1 MESFQSNLLAWY
13 DANARKLPW
22 RIEPEKSKSGIL
34 PDPYHIW
41 LSEVMLQQTTV
52 AAVKE
57 YFLKFITLWPTVN
70 DLAAASQDDVM
81 KAWAGLGYYSR
92 ARNLKKCADYVATE
106 LGGVFPQTQDEL
118 IKLPGIGPYTSAAI
132 STIAFQNKAAV
143 VDGNI
148 ERVVTRHTANATP
161 MPEAKADCA
170 AFMDIEMPVARP
182 GDFAQAMMDL
192 GATIC
197 TPRNPVCAL
206 CPVQNGCK
214 SYELGTM
221 LSFPVKAPKKAKPN
235 RKGAAFVLQRLD
247 GAVWLR
253 KRSDKG
259 LLAGMS
265 EVPTTEWTARI
276 DGAVGAKSGPVDLDW
291 NSKGTINHTFTHFH
305 LELEVWQAVGT
316 APDNHGWWVEQ
327 SALANEA
334 LPTVIKKVIAAA
346 LPDAFGKV

>member
-1 MESFQSNLLAWY
+1 MESFHSNLLTWY
-13 DANARKLPW
+13 DTNARKLPW
-22 RIEPEKSKSGIL
+22 RIEPELSKSGVL

-92 ARNLKKCADYVATE
+92 ARNLKKCADYVTE
-106 LGGVFPQTQDEL
+106 ELDGQFPQTQQEL
-118 IKLPGIGPYTSAAI
+118 MKLPGIGPYTSAAV

-161 MPEAKADCA
+161 MPDVKADCA
-170 AFMDIEMPVARP
+170 TFMDDEMPENRP

-197 TPRNPVCAL
+197 TPRNPLCAL
-206 CPVQNGCK
+206 CPVQNSCK
-214 SYELGTM
+214 SYSLGTM
-221 LSFPVKAPKKAKPN
+221 LSFPVKAPKKEKPY
-235 RKGAAFVLQRLD
+235 RKGAAFVLRRPD

-253 KRSDKG
+253 KRPDKG

-265 EVPTTEWTARI
+265 EVPTTYWTARI
-276 DGAVGAKSGPVDLDW
+276 DGATGSEAGPIKADW
-291 NSKGTINHTFTHFH
+291 ISKGTINHTFTHFH
-305 LELEVWQAVGT
+305 LELEVWLATGPS
-316 APDNHGWWVEQ
+316 PDNHGWWSEEN
-327 SALANEA
+327 ALAAEA
-334 LPTVIKKVIAAA
+334 LPTVIKKVITAAI
-346 LPDAFGKV
+346 PSAF

>member
-1 MESFQSNLLAWY
+1 MESFHSNLLAWY

-22 RIEPEKSKSGIL
+22 RIEPEKSKSGVL

-52 AAVKE
+52 AAVKD
-57 YFLKFITLWPTVN
+57 YFFKFITLWPTVN

-92 ARNLKKCADYVATE
+92 ARNLKKCADYVATD
-106 LGGVFPQTQDEL
+106 LGGEFPQTQGEL
-118 IKLPGIGPYTSAAI
+118 LKLPGIGPYTSAAI

-161 MPEAKADCA
+161 VPEAKADCA
-170 AFMDIEMPVARP
+170 AFMDAEMPKTRP

-197 TPRNPVCAL
+197 TPRNPLCAL
-206 CPVQNGCK
+206 CPVQSGCK
-214 SYELGTM
+214 SHELGTM
-221 LSFPVKAPKKAKPN
+221 LSFPVKAPKKTKPN
-235 RKGAAFVLQRLD
+235 RKGAAFVLQRPD

-276 DGAVGAKSGPVDLDW
+276 DGDIGAKSGPIDLDW
-291 NSKGTINHTFTHFH
+291 NSKGTITHTFTHFH
-305 LELEVWQAVGT
+305 LELEVWQAVGPP
-316 APDNHGWWVEQ
+316 PDNRGWWVEQ
-327 SALANEA
+327 DALANEA
-334 LPTVIKKVIAAA
+334 LPTVMKKAIAAA
-346 LPDAFGKV
+346 LPNAFGNV